1 MARTLERRILAG
13 EQEGLDHNP
22 LGSGYRAG
30 LADVT
35 RFLEGSVD
43 DERIEDLLFA
53 FTLVDWK
60 KGASPAPS
68 ARGDVGVWPVY
79 ALLKHLFLAEQVE
92 TGGEQRHLMGD
103 LGILSALKANDVETA
118 ARAAS
123 RRLQNAGM
131 VKADIQDAGG
141 FEGMR
146 LAAALLIPAPFGPV
160 MRRFFETRTGEQE

>member
-1 MARTLERRILAG
+1 M
-13 EQEGLDHNP
+13 
-22 LGSGYRAG
+22 
-30 LADVT
+30 
-35 RFLEGSVD
+35 D

-60 KGASPAPS
+60 KGVPAPRAAHS
-68 ARGDVGVWPVY
+68 EVGLWPVY

-92 TGGEQRHLMGD
+92 TAGEQRHLTGD
-103 LGILSALKANDVETA
+103 LGVLSALKAGDVEGA

-131 VKADIQDAGG
+131 TKADIQDAGG

-146 LAAALLIPAPFGPV
+146 LAAALLIPVPYGPA
-160 MRRFFETRTGEQE
+160 MQRFFKTKTGEQE